1 LTRAAAWTL
10 ALASV
15 GSFMV
20 ALDGLVVTTALASIR
35 ADVGAA
41 VAVSA
46 GFAVLGGLAGAALPG
61 RARAGIMKQAYEVG

>member
-1 LTRAAAWTL
+1 LTRAAWTL

-35 ADVGAA
+35 ADVGASLAAKRTSGGA
-41 VAVSA
+41 VPS
-46 GFAVLGGLAGAALPG
+46 GAARSSQG
-61 RARAGIMKQAYEVG
+61 